1 MNYQK
6 IYTYDFANGPGV
18 RVSLFVSGCSIHCP
32 GCFNKQAWDF
42 CSGKKFTWR
51 QMRGIKKLLKSD
63 KIDGLSLL
71 GGEPFDQDKKGLKKL
86 IKLCKYAHKY
96 NKDVWAWTGHYLV
109 EFANDK
115 DKYELAKNCDVIVE
129 GPFEEEHKDYNLAWR
144 GSRNQRL
151 MFLM

>member
-51 QMRGIKKLLKSD
+51 QMRGIKKLLKNN
-63 KIDGLSLL
+63 KIDGLSIL

-96 NKDVWAWTGHYLV
+96 GKNVWAWTGHYLV

-115 DKYELAKNCDVIVE
+115 YKYELVKNCDVIVE
-129 GPFEEEHKDYNLAWR
+129 GPFDEEHQDYNLAWR
-144 GSRNQRL
+144 GSRNQRI